1 MDGLLMESVVKWF
14 TFTSVPWI
22 TQCLSYPDTLVCLCL
37 CSLMLTHPSIHP
49 SFTLC
54 WPSVPSTDSLSIIH
68 HPHACCWRLFLYVLA
83 YSVTPRS
90 SPPLCSSFTLFSASS
105 QANKCQYKSF
115 HSQNQS
121 ITIVHSLYSLEQ
133 NFKKDLQSFVHN
145 QLMWL
150 KAEIHRR
157 LFHWLIASA
166 LNLFVSLLC
175 VAQKLAC

>member
-1 MDGLLMESVVKWF
+1 MVHFYFCALNHSVSF
-14 TFTSVPWI
+14 LSRHT
-22 TQCLSYPDTLVCLCL
+22 CLFM
-37 CSLMLTHPSIHP
+37 SLFINAHSSIH
-49 SFTLC
+49 SSILHTLLAF
-54 WPSVPSTDSLSIIH
+54 STIHWLIIH
-68 HPHACCWRLFLYVLA
+68 HPHACCWRLFLYFLA

-133 NFKKDLQSFVHN
+133 NIKKDLQSFVHN